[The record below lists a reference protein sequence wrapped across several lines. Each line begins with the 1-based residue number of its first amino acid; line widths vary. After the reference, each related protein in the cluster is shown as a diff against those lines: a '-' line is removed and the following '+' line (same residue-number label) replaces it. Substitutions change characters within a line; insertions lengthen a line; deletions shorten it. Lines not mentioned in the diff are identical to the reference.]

1 MDDLDPLDV
10 KILGLLQ
17 SDCKQSLAAIGE
29 AVGLSAPSVL
39 ERVRKLEKNGVIR
52 GYHAVLDG
60 RKVGLDVT
68 AFVGV
73 TFNFPRDI
81 ANFERELREIREV
94 LEVHHVTGG
103 PTMLVK
109 VKCKNTAALE
119 SVLGRLRMIE
129 GVQRTETMVVLSTT
143 TERIEIPLPETTA
156 HELPLRARGKRARGA
171 A

>member
-1 MDDLDPLDV
+1 MDELDPLDV
-10 KILGLLQ
+10 KILELLQ
-17 SDCKQSLAAIGE
+17 RDCKQSLAAIGD

-39 ERVRKLEKNGVIR
+39 ERVRKLEKAGVIR

-73 TFNFPRDI
+73 SFNFPRDI
-81 ANFERELREIREV
+81 ATFERELRAVPEV

-109 VKCKNTAALE
+109 VKCRNTAALE
-119 SVLGRLRMIE
+119 AVIGRLRMIE

-143 TERIEIPLPETTA
+143 IERADLPLPEQTPNEA
-156 HELPLRARGKRARGA
+156 PVRARGKRAKSA
-171 A
+171 